1 MHGINDNKNL
11 LAYYIRLSV
20 EDRNK
25 ANKTDESDSVA
36 NQRMLLQKYVE
47 EHLDLKEMQS
57 VEFVDDGESGMI
69 YERSAFQ
76 KLMDEVK
83 KGTVKAIIVKD
94 YSRFGRGYIDASDY
108 LEQIFPFLGVRFISV
123 NDNYDSHRYKYGSAG
138 MIDVGFKQIMHQ
150 YYSVS
155 LSQKILY
162 AHNQLAEKGKF
173 HASYAFY
180 GYIKSAEKYKLEI
193 DEESAKTIRYIF
205 NAALQGKK
213 TAQIAVELNKMG
225 VPTPLQVLREHHKTV
240 KGWQEKASRYIWNSP
255 MVRNVLREERYTG
268 TYIFGKTRVDRI
280 GGKKMIHKPREE
292 WTIVPDVFP
301 VIIPKEVFDKVNGK
315 SDRKPNTKSKA
326 PTPRMFYNIICGYCG
341 MSLTYHHSENSYYNC
356 QEYKNGVT
364 LSCKGNRAYESD
376 LIVLTLQAI
385 REETRR
391 LQQQIQ
397 TAKKTAYKGS
407 KTNKIKAL
415 QLKLN
420 AIQSKKERLFK
431 QLLSGEITKEQ
442 NAVIYDK
449 LEQEE
454 RALTEQL
461 KALQNTS
468 AIESNETE
476 TLTFLQSLTDRK
488 TLDEKTIKLFVK
500 QIRVFMNDRIEIDLT
515 LKPMN
520 GQEQVITKTYAVPE
534 IKGKR
539 VWLYYRTWYREERL
553 KEQRN
558 TLIKYAADK
567 GWDIIGECG
576 DFRSNSKQLFERIK
590 SIAESKA
597 FDILL
602 VENINCISQD
612 QREVAE
618 AIKVM
623 RKNKVRIVA
632 TTGTPY
638 YTFLDLNLY
647 DEVKGL

>member
-1 MHGINDNKNL
+1 MFGISTCQNL

-25 ANKTDESDSVA
+25 ANKTDESDSIS
-36 NQRMLLQKYVE
+36 NQRALLQKYVE
-47 EHLDLKEMQS
+47 EHPDLMEMQS

-76 KLMDEVK
+76 RLMDGVK
-83 KGTVKAIIVKD
+83 KGAVKAIIVKD

-123 NDNYDSHRYKYGSAG
+123 NDGYDSHRYKYGSAG

-180 GYIKSAEKYKLEI
+180 GYVKSSEKYKLEI

-213 TAQIAVELNKMG
+213 TAQIAVELNEMR
-225 VPTPLQVLREHHKTV
+225 VPTPLQVLREHHKNV
-240 KGWQEKASRYIWNSP
+240 RNWREHASRYIWNAT
-255 MVRNVLREERYTG
+255 MVRNVLKEERYTG

-292 WTIVPDVFP
+292 WIIIPDVFP
-301 VIIPKEVFDKVNGK
+301 VIISKEIFDKVNGK
-315 SDRKPNTKSKA
+315 FERKPMTRSKA

-341 MSLTYHHSENSYYNC
+341 MSLSYHHSENSYYNC

-364 LSCKGNRAYESD
+364 VSCKGNRAYECD
-376 LIVLTLQAI
+376 LMVLTLQAI
-385 REETRR
+385 KEEARN

-397 TAKKTAYKGS
+397 TARKTTYKGS
-407 KTNKIKAL
+407 KTNRIKGL

-420 AIQSKKERLFK
+420 AIPSKKEKLFK

-442 NAVIYDK
+442 NTVLYDK

-454 RALTEQL
+454 KTLTEQI
-461 KALQNTS
+461 KVLQSTS
-468 AIESNETE
+468 EIANSETE
-476 TLTFLQSLTDRK
+476 TLTFLQSLLDSK
-488 TLDEKTIKLFVK
+488 TLDEKMIKMFVK
-500 QIRVFMNDRIEIDLT
+500 QIRVFMNDRIEISIT
-515 LKPMN
+515 LKPLN
-520 GQEQVITKTYAVPE
+520 GQEQIITKTYAVPK
-534 IKGKR
+534 IRGKR

-558 TLIKYAADK
+558 TLIQYAADK
-567 GWDIIGECG
+567 GWDIVGECG

-590 SIAESKA
+590 TIAESKA

-602 VENINCISQD
+602 IENINCISQD

-638 YTFLDLNLY
+638 YTFLNLKLY
-647 DEVKGL
+647 DEVKGI